1 MSARQFRGEPKK
13 RFAVGAEVRVRLPG
27 VNGIITKLDT
37 SPTVLGEY
45 WHTVRTEHG
54 ERREPGS
61 NLELIPPPVMNAGPK
76 EPPKEMPDHQLM
88 PPDQATSL
96 LKARLEIAVEDL
108 RYDDPKVDAWERVSK
123 KIVERAFGERSQN
136 ANHFAV
142 TLSYARQSE
151 DEKQAWHAHH
161 IKEKK
166 DLLRA
171 FIEELEIIPPSY
183 PRNPDYRFER
193 MAVDEARKSSAEDD
207 RPHPL
212 VGCVVVKNG
221 QVLATS
227 HRGETGG
234 NHAEYIALEIKLK
247 DTTLAGC
254 TVYTTLEPC
263 TKRNNPKIACA
274 NRLIERRV
282 ARVFV
287 GMHDPNP
294 DICGKG
300 IRKLQE
306 ANIEVTLFPHDLINE
321 LEDLNRQFTR
331 SYTEDR
337 TTRGEAEKEKER
349 LVSEK
354 RKLYNLLRKINCIE
368 CNFRFP
374 PGPQDASFNGALISQ
389 INKDI
394 ESIRGGLVELL
405 DLTAVK
411 ALVNLRIPAAP
422 FAGASWPWLEATW
435 REHFLPV
442 QQLFRNLNEELIS
455 PAPPVGGN
463 LDPSELVKPATASDA
478 TRSLRSRSS
487 EGKSSSLQ
495 IRDFIPTEARDG
507 SARFRTSD
515 QPLGVFWNIM
525 PFAQGADYEV
535 FLASGPAMWLRLIP
549 CESASKEWGHDE
561 LLKCGR
567 GPGVTLQPLFWS
579 NLQYLRAE
587 DGVGAY
593 ATINNLNRETETS
606 SVAFAF
612 NTGEIWCV
620 DTSVLQITGQ
630 RNLYF
635 LDIARALIRKL
646 RGYGEFLQCLGI
658 QPPFNWIAGLEGVK
672 GWRLNSPSPQ
682 NYITTSRGETCLSDV
697 IVASGTYDLNQSAAT
712 SLRPFFSQIFK
723 KCSSKIPEHIEE
735 AIRADRKF

>member
-1 MSARQFRGEPKK
+1 MK
-13 RFAVGAEVRVRLPG
+13 LPG
-27 VNGIITKLDT
+27 VNGTVTQLDT
-37 SPTVLGEY
+37 LPTVLGEY
-45 WHTVRTEHG
+45 WHTVFTEQG
-54 ERREPGS
+54 ERKEPGS
-61 NLELIPPPVMNAGPK
+61 NLELIPRSANAGPK
-76 EPPKEMPDHQLM
+76 EPPKEMADHQLM

-108 RYDDPKVDAWERVSK
+108 RYDDPKVDAWKRVTK
-123 KIVERAFGERSQN
+123 KIVERTFGERSQN

-151 DEKQAWHAHH
+151 EEKQAWHVQH

-171 FIEELEIIPPSY
+171 FIEELEIIPPSQ
-183 PRNPDYRFER
+183 PHNPDYHFER

-227 HRGETGG
+227 HRGETKG

-247 DTTLAGC
+247 DSTLAGC

-306 ANIEVTLFPHDLINE
+306 ANIEVTLFPHDLIKE
-321 LEDLNRQFTR
+321 LEDLNRHFTR
-331 SYTEDR
+331 SYTEER
-337 TTRGEAEKEKER
+337 ATRGEAEKEKER
-349 LVSEK
+349 HVSEK

-368 CNFRFP
+368 CNFHFP
-374 PGPQDASFNGALISQ
+374 PGPQDATFNGQLISL

-394 ESIRGGLVELL
+394 DEIRNALVELL
-405 DLTAVK
+405 DLPEAR
-411 ALVNLRIPAAP
+411 ALVDVRVPVAP
-422 FAGASWPWLEATW
+422 LGNVPWAWLEATW
-435 REHFLPV
+435 KEHFLPV
-442 QQLFRNLNEELIS
+442 QQLFRKLKVEVLT
-455 PAPPVGGN
+455 PAPPIN
-463 LDPSELVKPATASDA
+463 EKSDPGEVAKASPASDA
-478 TRSLRSRSS
+478 ARHLDGGSL
-487 EGKSSSLQ
+487 EKKPNSLQ
-495 IRDFIPTEARDG
+495 RSGFIAAEARDG
-507 SARFRTSD
+507 SARFRAPD
-515 QPLGVFWNIM
+515 EQLGMFWNIM
-525 PFAQGADYEV
+525 PFAQGPDYEV
-535 FLASGPAMWLRLIP
+535 FLAKGPAMWLRLIP
-549 CESASKEWGHDE
+549 RESSSKEWAHDE

-567 GPGVTLQPLFWS
+567 GPGVTLQPLLWS

-587 DGVGAY
+587 DGIGAH
-593 ATINNLNRETETS
+593 ATIDNLKRETETS

-620 DTSVLQITGQ
+620 DTSVLQMTGQ

-635 LDIARALIRKL
+635 LDIARTLIQKL
-646 RGYGEFLQCLGI
+646 PGYGEFLQCLGI

-672 GWRLNSPSPQ
+672 SWRLKCPPPPNHVATSP
-682 NYITTSRGETCLSDV
+682 GETCLSDV
-697 IVASGTYDLNQSAAT
+697 VVANGTYDLGQSPPM
-712 SLRPFFSQIFK
+712 SLRPFFNQLFK
-723 KCSSKIPEHIEE
+723 KCSSRIPEHIEE
-735 AIRADRKF
+735 AIRTHGRF